1 MKGKFMQFF
10 GHKEWFLG
18 DAPFY
23 LKFWV
28 EMTDPD
34 SKTAI
39 FTRYSL
45 VAAQPLEIAKKV
57 QL

>member
-10 GHKEWFLG
+10 GHKEWLVG
-18 DAPFY
+18 DASFY

-28 EMTDPD
+28 EVTDPD
-34 SKTAI
+34 SKMAI

-45 VAAQPLEIAKKV
+45 VEAQPLEIEKKI

>member
-10 GHKEWFLG
+10 GQKEWLVG
-18 DAPFY
+18 DAPLY

-28 EMTDPD
+28 KVTNAD

-45 VAAQPLEIAKKV
+45 VAAQPLEIAKNV
-57 QL
+57 EL

>member
-1 MKGKFMQFF
+1 MKGKFI
-10 GHKEWFLG
+10 EWLMG

-28 EMTDPD
+28 ELPHPG
-34 SKTAI
+34 SKMAI

-45 VAAQPLEIAKKV
+45 VAAQLLELAKNVK
-57 QL
+57 L